1 MIYILVGAKCFECL
15 FGLDFPLHC
24 ALLFK
29 TGVDC
34 HPGPVGAM
42 STDVVQKAL
51 AAAAA
56 RAQRHAELNSAASVM
71 ERLLN
76 FALSPEM
83 LPWGTAMLH
92 ADFIFSLSS
101 VITLAD

>member
-1 MIYILVGAKCFECL
+1 LWVKHVIDILVGAKCFECL
-15 FGLDFPLHC
+15 FGLDFPLHG

-92 ADFIFSLSS
+92 ADFI
-101 VITLAD
+101 